1 MLPKAR
7 VLALAL
13 ILDRVESE
21 NLVAHLGYK
30 TRAGAASVLLR
41 LYHHGYLS
49 REGENVYRGVVY
61 HYVLTE
67 KGKNWLRWYGARQ
80 SSGGFLSGFR
90 RLLER
95 GRAGKTG
102 AG

>member
-13 ILDRVESE
+13 ILDRIESGS
-21 NLVAHLGYK
+21 LVDYLGYK

-49 REGENVYRGVVY
+49 RERKNVYRGAVY
-61 HYVLTE
+61 RYVITE
-67 KGKNWLRWYGARQ
+67 KGKNWLRWYGSRH

-90 RLLER
+90 RFLER
-95 GRAGKTG
+95 GRAGKQSP
-102 AG
+102 